1 MVYNHKTDLDSDFF
15 FFLFPFEILLAFPIW
30 MEILSR
36 S

>member
-1 MVYNHKTDLDSDFF
+1 MVYNHKTDLDSDF